1 MGKCIKLGTDEPTLL
16 SNITISKYDEC
27 GDEHVVFSDQDNV
40 NGLMIQTDMT
50 ELAEAV
56 ARLGNQ
62 TDGKITATNFLK
74 AMVKDPDILGDE
86 IFNMCGVLLD
96 ACVKQVSSSDQV
108 YYNILK
114 AARAAVKD
122 LENECW

>member
-96 ACVKQVSSSDQV
+96 TCVKQVSSSDQV

>member
-1 MGKCIKLGTDEPTLL
+1 MGKRIKLGTDEPILQ
-16 SNITISKYDEC
+16 SNITISVYDEY
-27 GDEHVVFSDQDNV
+27 GDEHVVFSDRGNV
-40 NGLMIQTDMT
+40 NGLMIQADMT

-56 ARLGNQ
+56 ANLGNQ
-62 TDGKITATNFLK
+62 TDGEVSATNFLK
-74 AMVKDPDILGDE
+74 AMVKDPDVLGDE

-96 ACVKQVSSSDQV
+96 ACVKQVSSSDLV
-108 YYNILK
+108 YYNLLK

>member
-1 MGKCIKLGTDEPTLL
+1 MGKCIKLGTDEPNLL

-96 ACVKQVSSSDQV
+96 TCVKQVSSSDQV

>member
-27 GDEHVVFSDQDNV
+27 GDEQVVFSDQDNV

-56 ARLGNQ
+56 ANLGNQ

-96 ACVKQVSSSDQV
+96 TCVKQVSSSDQV